1 MKNRK
6 IFSIIL
12 IIVLAL
18 SITSIVY
25 AKDIECKNFKIEIP
39 NGYDKTDNYDNI
51 NHGDYLYIS
60 TGISDDKS
68 SICVQELGEK
78 GKTKEYSGLES
89 DYLSNKK
96 VEKTESFSG
105 GFAEKCS
112 YTKQLQTGAYTTP
125 ENFTYAEFETGGY
138 TYGVIITHSEKTN
151 YDDSVFQKDISTIMS
166 ISSSL
171 QRK

>member
-1 MKNRK
+1 MYFHATLPKAEKKRYRTEDVVFNQIYNIKNGWMKN
-6 IFSIIL
+6 I
-12 IIVLAL
+12 
-18 SITSIVY
+18 
-25 AKDIECKNFKIEIP
+25 
-39 NGYDKTDNYDNI
+39 
-51 NHGDYLYIS
+51 
-60 TGISDDKS
+60 KS
-68 SICVQELGEK
+68 QLTKWQSREK